1 LKLLVIEDNPD
12 IEEILGY
19 ILNDDGHEVISSPDA
34 SALETLDTIKPDLI
48 LMDDKLVELRGSDLC
63 LQLKSNDR
71 TKNIP
76 VILTSAMPDLPNT
89 AIKCKADAYLE
100 KPFNIDLLSEMIRSF
115 SRK

>member
-19 ILNDDGHEVISSPDA
+19 ILNDDGHEVISSPDG
-34 SALETLDTIKPDLI
+34 SPLNFLDIIKPDVI
-48 LMDDKLVELRGSDLC
+48 LMDDKLTESRGSELC
-63 LQLKSNDR
+63 LELKSNDR

-89 AIKCKADAYLE
+89 AIRCKADAYLE
-100 KPFNIDLLSEMIRSF
+100 KPFNIDILSEMIRSF
-115 SRK
+115 ARI